1 MVYFNILKLIKHSVK
16 HDTPSSILTDS
27 VYQPIWMSII
37 VSSHICCQ
45 GTDFEAKVAELVELG
60 FGREAVIQALR
71 LDYLMEMKNRL
82 LGFFWRLN
90 NNYSFSQQYYYSSWG
105 IIFILVIQWLHKL
118 KKLCA
123 KLILIRSTILCP
135 QTSLAIQMGSRLVR
149 CPWIQ
154 FDSLGFR
161 TYSSFT
167 GNYRSFTS
175 TRRRMSFW

>member
-1 MVYFNILKLIKHSVK
+1 
-16 HDTPSSILTDS
+16 
-27 VYQPIWMSII
+27 MSII

-105 IIFILVIQWLHKL
+105 IIFILVIQ
-118 KKLCA
+118 
-123 KLILIRSTILCP
+123 
-135 QTSLAIQMGSRLVR
+135 
-149 CPWIQ
+149 
-154 FDSLGFR
+154 
-161 TYSSFT
+161 
-167 GNYRSFTS
+167 
-175 TRRRMSFW
+175 